1 MTVAEAASR
10 GSYGVGVTT
19 LELADVSRTAANGAF
34 AGSAERTLVTEVWY
48 PAAASADKE
57 VADAP
62 SDPSGGPYPLIIFGH
77 GFSSFRRQSAS
88 YAQHLASHG
97 YVVAAPD
104 FPGSYFGAAGGPT
117 LSAVLDQPADVSF
130 VIDETLRLNAEEGG
144 TLAGMIDGERIGV
157 TGHSLGG
164 LTAMLTAYGDRR
176 DERVDAILPISPP
189 ACMLPENLAEDGGV
203 PIMVVGGSAE
213 IIVPPPWIHY
223 AYEIAA
229 TPKYFVGIIGG
240 DHIRFADFDT
250 PDYALPD
257 VVDQL
262 SGGNT
267 EDDILA
273 ITRTVGGDVTVCV
286 EGEDGQDDLIAGNR
300 QRELLRTAALPFF
313 DAYLKDDVAAQAFLD
328 QTLAVLEGIQFER
341 EAVLEQ
347 EGD

>member
-1 MTVAEAASR
+1 M
-10 GSYGVGVTT
+10 
-19 LELADVSRTAANGAF
+19 LELVDDSRTTAPNGDF
-34 AGSAERTLVTEVWY
+34 PGSSERRLVTEVWY
-48 PAAASADKE
+48 PAVASTDTE

-62 SDPSGGPYPLIIFGH
+62 ADPSGGPYPLIIFGH

-130 VIDETLRLNAEEGG
+130 VIDEALRLSAEDGG
-144 TLAGMIDGERIGV
+144 RLAGMIDGERIGV

-164 LTAMLTAYGDRR
+164 LTAMLTVYGDRR
-176 DERVDAILPISPP
+176 DERVDAVLPISPP
-189 ACMLPENLAEDGGV
+189 ACMLPEDLAEGSSV
-203 PIMVVGGSAE
+203 PVMVVGGSAE
-213 IIVPPPWIHY
+213 VIVPPPWIHY

-229 TPKYFVGIIGG
+229 APKYFVSIIGG

-250 PDYALPD
+250 PDYALPN

-267 EDDILA
+267 EDEILA
-273 ITRTVGGDVTVCV
+273 ITQAAGGDVDACV
-286 EGEDGQDDLIAGNR
+286 EGESGQDDLIAGNR
-300 QRELLRTAALPFF
+300 QRELVRTAALPFF
-313 DAYLKDDVAAQAFLD
+313 DAYLKDDDAAQAFLG
-328 QTLAVLEGIQFER
+328 QTLPMLDGIRFEH
-341 EAVLEQ
+341 EAAPEDG
-347 EGD
+347 GD